1 MMVMINTIL
10 ELPEGLACSDH
21 KHREYNFALGLFH
34 TFRSPTVHSF
44 VVSTIDVKALCYF
57 IRKVFVYV
65 KSVQSEVNQYTHNVS
80 SLAPCSLHVK

>member
-10 ELPEGLACSDH
+10 KVPEDLACSYH

-44 VVSTIDVKALCYF
+44 VVSTMLACYF

-65 KSVQSEVNQYTHNVS
+65 KSVQSEVNHNVS